1 MSLKLFVSGIA
12 AVLSI
17 GSVAPAFARP
27 AMAPGYSTG
36 YGYNTNTNRAHFDEQ
51 LEQKVL
57 ELVNDLRYRKGLG
70 ELRSDNRG
78 LKSAR
83 FVAKEAGAEGGFGD
97 IDHSLFDRLT
107 AQGLDLSRRVFGET
121 RAVIDEDEDLD
132 LMARRIVKS
141 WSKNA
146 KFSKVLFN
154 DEVSYAGVAAYVNT
168 DGEVM
173 VVLNAFGA
181 ERQPE
186 PQPQYPQY
194 PQYPQSKP
202 QPKGCGGY

>member
-1 MSLKLFVSGIA
+1 MSIKLFVSGIA

-27 AMAPGYSTG
+27 AIAPGYSTG
-36 YGYNTNTNRAHFDEQ
+36 YNNNRAHFDEQ

-57 ELVNDLRYRKGLG
+57 ALVNDIRYRKGLG
-70 ELRSDNRG
+70 ELRSDNRSV
-78 LKSAR
+78 KSAR
-83 FVAKEAGAEGGFGD
+83 IVAKEAGAEGGFGD
-97 IDHSLFDRLT
+97 IDYSLFDRLS
-107 AQGLDLSRRVFGET
+107 AQGLDLSYRVFGET
-121 RAVIDEDEDLD
+121 RAIIDEDEDLD
-132 LMARRIVKS
+132 LMARRIVKN
-141 WSKNA
+141 WSKSA

-154 DEVSYAGVAAYVNT
+154 DEISYAGVAAYVNT

-194 PQYPQSKP
+194 PQPKP
-202 QPKGCGGY
+202 QTKGCGGY

>member
-1 MSLKLFVSGIA
+1 MSIKLFMTGMA

-27 AMAPGYSTG
+27 AFAPAPT
-36 YGYNTNTNRAHFDEQ
+36 GYNTGYNNSRAYFDEQ

-83 FVAKEAGAEGGFGD
+83 LAAKEAGAEGGFGD
-97 IDHSLFDRLT
+97 IDNSLFDRLS
-107 AQGLDLSRRVFGET
+107 AQGLELSRRVFGET
-121 RAVIDEDEDLD
+121 RAVIDQDEDLD
-132 LMARRIVKS
+132 SMARRIVKS
-141 WSKNA
+141 WTKNA

-154 DEVSYAGVAAYVNT
+154 DEVSYAGVAAYVNK

-181 ERQPE
+181 ERKPA

-194 PQYPQSKP
+194 PQPQAP
-202 QPKGCGGY
+202 NGCGGY

>member
-1 MSLKLFVSGIA
+1 MSIKLFVSGLA

-27 AMAPGYSTG
+27 AIAPGYDNN
-36 YGYNTNTNRAHFDEQ
+36 YGYNTSRAHFDEQ

-57 ELVNDLRYRKGLG
+57 ELVNDIRYRKGLG
-70 ELRSDNRG
+70 ELRLDNRSV
-78 LKSAR
+78 KSAR
-83 FVAKEAGAEGGFGD
+83 LVAKEAGAEGGFGD
-97 IDHSLFDRLT
+97 IDHSLFERLT

-121 RAVIDEDEDLD
+121 RAVIDQDEDLD

-141 WSKNA
+141 WSKNT
-146 KFSKVLFN
+146 KFSKVIFN
-154 DEVSYAGVAAYVNT
+154 DEISYVGVAAYINKE
-168 DGEVM
+168 GEVM

-181 ERQPE
+181 ERQPA

-194 PQYPQSKP
+194 PQYPQP
-202 QPKGCGGY
+202 TKGCGGY